1 MAVTVAAAI
10 FYLLCDPECMDKP
23 VKEIRSSFSS
33 FDDVKTPKLNQLTYL
48 AAVLDEAMRL
58 APSVPSPFPRVVLK
72 GGLVVD
78 GQRIPEGANVGVA
91 AYVTHHNEVYY
102 PDSFAFRPERWIVDK
117 TQTRQRE

>member
-1 MAVTVAAAI
+1 
-10 FYLLCDPECMDKP
+10 MDKP

-78 GQRIPEGANVGVA
+78 GERIPEGMTVGVA
-91 AYVTHHNEVYY
+91 AYVIHHNEAYY
-102 PDSFAFRPERWIVDK
+102 PDSFTFRPERWIVEKNNPESAKGVADA
-117 TQTRQRE
+117 RAAFLNF